1 MLHLAKIGL
10 IILFFNAFLFSQ
22 TIQDITVSGNENFS
36 DDTYLGWCGYSTGV
50 KYFNGILDSIKTN
63 IASNLAS
70 NGYLHSNFDGTNIT
84 YSNDSSNVTLNLS
97 VQEGDP
103 TYINSINFFNADSTD
118 SVKVL
123 PAFDFLNGQIYSSD
137 DIKSTI
143 MDALTYYEN
152 NGYPF
157 AKILV
162 ASVYFY
168 QDSSS
173 KDYLAD
179 IDIKIDKGN
188 AKSKIDKIEIVG
200 NTKTKDYVILR
211 ELRIKE
217 GEEYSEKLVEELPKR
232 LNKLRYFE
240 PVNKPQYYLNKKN
253 EGVLVIEVK
262 EKETNNFDGIL
273 GYIPPQGNEKKGYLT
288 GLVDV
293 SLRNL
298 FGTGRAA
305 AIHWQQF
312 DRYSQEL
319 QLKYLEPWF
328 LGYPFNLNGELYQR
342 KQDSSY
348 VQRSFT
354 GSIEYLATE
363 DISASLLFKTEAIIP
378 TEGTNSV
385 FTVFNSSSL
394 TTGLS
399 LKIDTRDDP
408 YAPTE
413 GFLFINSYSFS
424 NKKIYGPAKYL
435 TSETL
440 TNINLQRFELNLNL
454 YYELFSKQVAALGL
468 HGRELRGPFLEQSDL
483 YRLGGTNSLRGY
495 REDQFLGS
503 RIFWSNLEYRFLLA
517 KRSFAFLFFDTGYY
531 LRKGDLANNIP
542 KAEGFKYGYGLG
554 LDVETGLGVLSVS
567 YALAKGGNF
576 SDGLIHFGLINEF

>member
-10 IILFFNAFLFSQ
+10 LILFINAFLFSQ
-22 TIQDITVSGNENFS
+22 TIKDITVSGNEVFS
-36 DDTYLGWCGYSTGV
+36 DDTYLGWCGYSTGMQ
-50 KYFNGILDSIKTN
+50 YFNGILDSIKSHL
-63 IASNLAS
+63 AFQLAS
-70 NGYLHSNFDGTNIT
+70 NGYLHSNFKNSEIEF
-84 YSNDSSNVTLNLS
+84 NDDSTNVTLNLS
-97 VQEGDP
+97 IQEGDP
-103 TYINSINFFNADSTD
+103 TYIKNINFFSADSTD
-118 SVKVL
+118 SLKII
-123 PAFDFLNGQIYSSD
+123 PTFDYLNGQIYNSD

-157 AKILV
+157 AKLLV
-162 ASVYFY
+162 TSVYFY
-168 QDSSS
+168 RDSSNS
-173 KDYLAD
+173 DYLAD

-240 PVNKPQYYLNKKN
+240 PLNKPQYYLNKKN
-253 EGVLVIEVK
+253 QGVLVIEVK

-288 GLVDV
+288 GLVNV

-319 QLKYLEPWF
+319 QLKYLEPWV

-363 DISASLLFKTEAIIP
+363 DISASLLFKTESVIP
-378 TEGTNSV
+378 TENETSV
-385 FTVFNSSSL
+385 FTVYNSSSI

-413 GFLFINSYSFS
+413 GLLFINSYSFS
-424 NKKIYGPAKYL
+424 NKKIFGPAKYL

-440 TNINLQRFELNLNL
+440 TNLNLQRFELNLNL
-454 YYELFSKQVAALGL
+454 YYELFSRQVTALGL

-503 RIFWSNLEYRFLLA
+503 RIFWSNLEYRFLLS

-531 LRKGDLANNIP
+531 LRKEDTARSIP
-542 KAEGFKYGYGLG
+542 KTEGFKYGYGIG
-554 LDVETGLGVLSVS
+554 LNIETSLGVLSVS

-576 SDGLIHFGLINEF
+576 SDGLIHFGVINEF

>member
-1 MLHLAKIGL
+1 MLHLAKIGFF
-10 IILFFNAFLFSQ
+10 ILFINAFLFSQ
-22 TIQDITVSGNENFS
+22 TIQDITVSGNEVFS
-36 DDTYLGWCGYSTGV
+36 DNTYLGWCGYSTGI

-63 IASNLAS
+63 IASHLAS
-70 NGYLHSNFDGTNIT
+70 GGYLHSNFDNSEIK
-84 YSNDSSNVTLNLS
+84 YDNDSSNVTLSLS
-97 VQEGDP
+97 VHEGDP
-103 TYINSINFFNADSTD
+103 TYINDIKFFNADSTD
-118 SVKVL
+118 SL
-123 PAFDFLNGQIYSSD
+123 EIIPTFDYLKGQIYNSD
-137 DIKSTI
+137 DIKFTI
-143 MDALTYYEN
+143 MDALTFYEN

-162 ASVYFY
+162 TSVYFFR
-168 QDSSS
+168 DSSS
-173 KDYLAD
+173 KDYLTD

-188 AKSKIDKIEIVG
+188 SKSKIDKIEIVG
-200 NTKTKDYVILR
+200 NTKTKDYVLLR

-288 GLVDV
+288 GLVNV

-348 VQRSFT
+348 VQRSLT

-363 DISASLLFKTEAIIP
+363 DISASLLFKTESIIP
-378 TEGTNSV
+378 TEGITSV
-385 FTVFNSSSL
+385 FTVYNSSSI

-408 YAPTE
+408 YAPTQ
-413 GFLFINSYSFS
+413 GLFFLNSYSFS

-454 YYELFSKQVAALGL
+454 YYELFSKQVATLGL

-531 LRKGDLANNIP
+531 LRKEDLVRNIP
-542 KAEGFKYGYGLG
+542 KAEGFKYGYGIG
-554 LDVETGLGVLSVS
+554 LDIETSLGVLSVS
-567 YALAKGGNF
+567 YALSKGGNF
-576 SDGLIHFGLINEF
+576 SDGLIHFGIINEF